1 MSENKK
7 KPTKCN
13 HCYSTN
19 VIFSQ
24 WGRVEYYS
32 CGDCKKEITEEKEP
46 VTLWSGWDPK
56 NYGFSKAEYVNSG
69 QSIMHSGQNSDDHYF
84 LSFDDA
90 NDSSV
95 DIKKYF
101 PGN

>member
-32 CGDCKKEITEEKEP
+32 CGDCKKEITEETDKLP
-46 VTLWSGWDPK
+46 FSPRTSWDPK
-56 NYGFSKAEYVNSG
+56 QYGFGS
-69 QSIMHSGQNSDDHYF
+69 SDVHT
-84 LSFDDA
+84 FDDSIILD
-90 NDSSV
+90 DSM
-95 DIKKYF
+95 DLKKYY